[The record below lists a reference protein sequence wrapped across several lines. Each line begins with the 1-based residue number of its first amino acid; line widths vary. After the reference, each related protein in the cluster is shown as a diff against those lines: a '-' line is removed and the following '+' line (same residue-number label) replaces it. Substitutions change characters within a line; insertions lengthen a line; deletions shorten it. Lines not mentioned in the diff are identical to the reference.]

1 LNIIENNIV
10 RCRTAL
16 ATSITTA
23 SFFLSYYSTKIIT
36 HEGKQQ
42 LQIYNVG
49 KALSKYSQYKGIH
62 PSWNFEQHRKE
73 MKESSHQ
80 QVFMGT
86 LGGQRNGN
94 RTGSKREEDGLHLR
108 CSPRPKRGQGRAG
121 GGKERAPPGTGQRT
135 GNAPRV
141 PPAPSRAPTTVAASS
156 FFMHGRRH
164 QPPPPATSRAR
175 AAPAP
180 SSSSAAPGRGGG
192 GLLGGGGVRSS
203 SLPRLLLWGA
213 GFRS

>member
-1 LNIIENNIV
+1 
-10 RCRTAL
+10 
-16 ATSITTA
+16 
-23 SFFLSYYSTKIIT
+23 
-36 HEGKQQ
+36 
-42 LQIYNVG
+42 
-49 KALSKYSQYKGIH
+49 
-62 PSWNFEQHRKE
+62 

-108 CSPRPKRGQGRAG
+108 CSPCPKRGRAGQGKRGGRKGLLQAQGNGRA
-121 GGKERAPPGTGQRT
+121 AN
-135 GNAPRV
+135 NAPRV
-141 PPAPSRAPTTVAASS
+141 PPAPPRALTTVAASS

-192 GLLGGGGVRSS
+192 GLLGGGCGSS
-203 SLPRLLLWGA
+203 SLPLLLLWGA